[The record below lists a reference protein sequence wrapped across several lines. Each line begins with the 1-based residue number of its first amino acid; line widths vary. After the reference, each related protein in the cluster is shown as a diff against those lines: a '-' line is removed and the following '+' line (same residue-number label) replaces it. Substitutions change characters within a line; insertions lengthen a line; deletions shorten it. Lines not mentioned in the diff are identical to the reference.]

1 MTKEEIPFP
10 INPLNKVINNEEIQR
25 RTVAGVL
32 ESYNSNYD
40 VLAEMV
46 QNSVDAVEDA
56 FLSDLLAPYII
67 EVHINLQKNTISVL
81 DTGIGMSREQAVEAF
96 VPSISFK
103 NNTEIKRKRDKHN
116 YRGYKGVG
124 LTFLAYGTDDIT
136 IHTKKEGEE
145 ITKGRMQ
152 YARTWAKDEKNE
164 AAMIVE
170 DVSESPLNKY
180 SRGTYMKVQLTNHT
194 RPKKLS
200 AIAPTS
206 EGWKSVLRTRTA
218 IGQINF
224 SGNPLADIKVS
235 LVFTDNDGKVSKED
249 VTSRFLFPHLVKK
262 TPDFRFLDIPN
273 YYETHGQRA
282 DIPATYQ
289 RQDGIYLI
297 WDKDRIFEEL
307 TKEQK
312 EKYQDEMAQ
321 YDPKLYAFFPYSN
334 VIWQQINKEIGGW
347 DKRRHLTPGLVVGV
361 NRQRL
366 ADTIKIEAT
375 RYTNLAPSL
384 FILVHFVGA
393 KPDQGRKT
401 LQDEVME
408 LAKDAADRTF
418 QYLMK
423 QQSFLKPRG
432 DAPTPDQR
440 EIEKNHEDWIFNV
453 KTHEKNSPLIIP
465 PVTYQSEPLAEQDV
479 IGLFHQLSAH
489 DIFPGIRVFATSQIK
504 TYDSLVKFECSINNQ
519 NLRYHSIDKNPLG
532 VSDYILGDKESFSTR
547 YLTLEFKNNLDGLIG
562 DLVGK
567 AEPTKDFSHVDICVC
582 WRVFADNFSGFTLEE
597 ITNENI
603 EERRYPGTTHL
614 LRRDG
619 DRHVIQ
625 VIMLERVV
633 EMIKT
638 GRIKITS

>member
-1 MTKEEIPFP
+1 MTDKTITFP
-10 INPLNKVINNEEIQR
+10 VNPLDKVINNEEIQR

-56 FLSDLLAPYII
+56 YLLNLSAPYLI
-67 EVHINLQKNTISVL
+67 EININLQKNTISVL
-81 DTGIGMSREQAVEAF
+81 DTGIGMTRGQAVEAF

-103 NNTEIKRKRDKHN
+103 HNSETKGKRDKNN

-136 IHTKKEGEE
+136 IHTKREDQE

-164 AAMIVE
+164 AALIVE
-170 DVSESPLNKY
+170 DKNESPLDKY
-180 SRGTYMKVQLTNHT
+180 SRGTFMKVQLTDKT

-200 AIAPTS
+200 AISSTI

-224 SGNPLADIKVS
+224 SSNPLTDIKVH
-235 LVFTDNDGKVSKED
+235 LIFTDSDGNTIKED
-249 VTSRFLFPHLVKK
+249 VTPRFLFPHLVKK
-262 TPDFRFLDIPN
+262 TPDFRFLDLPN
-273 YYETHGQRA
+273 YYETHGERA
-282 DIPATYQ
+282 DIPTNYQ
-289 RQDGIYLI
+289 RQDGIYLV
-297 WDKDRIFEEL
+297 WDKNRIFEEL

-312 EKYQDEMAQ
+312 EKYQDEINQ
-321 YDPKLYAFFPYSN
+321 YNPKLYAFFPYSN
-334 VIWQQINKEIGGW
+334 IIWQQINKEIGGW

-375 RYTNLAPSL
+375 RFTNLAPSL
-384 FILVHFVGA
+384 FVLVHFIGA

-401 LQDEVME
+401 LQDEVMD
-408 LAKDAADRTF
+408 LAKDAADRAF

-423 QQSFLKPRG
+423 QQNFLKPRG

-453 KTHEKNSPLIIP
+453 KTHERNSPLIIP
-465 PVTYQSEPLAEQDV
+465 PVTYKSEPLEEQDV

-489 DIFPGIRVFATSQIK
+489 DIFPGIQVFATSQIK
-504 TYDSLVKFECSINNQ
+504 TYDSLVKFECSVENE
-519 NLRYHSIDKNPLG
+519 NLKYYSIDKNPLG
-532 VSDYILGDKESFSTR
+532 VSDYILGDKSVFSTR
-547 YLTLEFKNNLDGLIG
+547 YLTLEYKNNLDALIG
-562 DLVGK
+562 ELVGK
-567 AEPTKDFSHVDICVC
+567 AESTKDFSHIDVCVC
-582 WRVFADNFSGFTLEE
+582 WRAVSDSFPGFTLEE
-597 ITNENI
+597 INNENI

-625 VIMLERVV
+625 VVMLQRVV

-638 GRIKITS
+638 GQIKINK